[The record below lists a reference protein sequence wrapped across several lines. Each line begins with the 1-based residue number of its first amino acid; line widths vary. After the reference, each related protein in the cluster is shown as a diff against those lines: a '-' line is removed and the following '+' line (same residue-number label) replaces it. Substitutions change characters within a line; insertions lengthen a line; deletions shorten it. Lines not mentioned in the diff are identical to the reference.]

1 MLIIAGI
8 SFLFQSGCKDPEEVI
23 PSYLYIPSI
32 DLEVNEDGSEGASS
46 HEIVDAWVYVG
57 SDFIGVFEMP
67 VTIPVLASGKKDV
80 TVLAGIK
87 RNGISSDRE
96 IYPFYRGYSV
106 EMELIPSKVDTLR
119 PVVEYREDIKFVW
132 MEDFEDNTL
141 SLEGSGSNTTT
152 DSLFITDDAEDVFEY
167 DGVAN
172 RYSGKVIMPKG
183 LQIFENRSVDLF
195 DFPRS
200 GQEIFLELNFKCN
213 TEFIVGLYPFNN
225 TIINGLPV
233 VNLFSTE
240 DSEGVMQWKKVYVS
254 FKEDVNSAR
263 NIGADFKVFF
273 NTQTNVSEGEPQIV
287 LDNIKLLHF

>member
-1 MLIIAGI
+1 M
-8 SFLFQSGCKDPEEVI
+8 LFQTGCKDPEEAI
-23 PSYLYIPSI
+23 PSYLHIPFI
-32 DLEVNEDGSEGASS
+32 DLVVHEDGSEGANA

-67 VTIPVLASGKKDV
+67 ATIPVLASGNKDV

-87 RNGISSDRE
+87 RNGISRDRD

-106 EMELIPSKVDTLR
+106 EIELIPSQVDTLR

-141 SLEGSGSNTTT
+141 SLEGSGSSTTT
-152 DSLFITDDAEDVFEY
+152 DSLFITDRPEDVYEY
-167 DGVAN
+167 DGITN
-172 RYSGKVIMPKG
+172 KYSGKVIMPKG
-183 LQIFENRSVDLF
+183 LQIFENRTIDLF

-200 GQEIFLELNFKCN
+200 GQEIFLEFNFKCN
-213 TEFIVGLYPFNN
+213 TEFLVGLYPFNG
-225 TIINGLPV
+225 TVINGFPV
-233 VNLFSTE
+233 VNLYSTE
-240 DSEGVMQWKKVYVS
+240 DSDGVMQWKKVYVS

-273 NTQTNVSEGEPQIV
+273 NSQTNVSEGKPQIV